1 MSNGQAAEC
10 DDDISP
16 RGSRWGWS
24 TFTALPLWAR
34 PNPTLDRGISSAPQ
48 AVKVTHIN
56 THSGQISGRL
66 CLCARAWVWNWDF
79 HSQGQS
85 LLGWNRHGWAGR
97 DRAGEDSKRASW
109 VGDGWLSWVR
119 GGQKKKKKSEK
130 ERERERERNR
140 WMGGF
145 IKLPLFSL
153 SVAWHH
159 SGIGAISQPLA
170 ESQFIHKAWTA
181 ASAPNDAMIQQSR
194 QPDPTNKGQ
203 YAFYHA
209 IEL

>member
-1 MSNGQAAEC
+1 MSNGQATEC

-16 RGSRWGWS
+16 RGSRWGCS

-34 PNPTLDRGISSAPQ
+34 PNPTLDRGTSLAPQ

-56 THSGQISGRL
+56 THIHIHIKLVAVFACAPERGCEIGIFT
-66 CLCARAWVWNWDF
+66 ARAKVYWAGIGTDG
-79 HSQGQS
+79 QGGTG
-85 LLGWNRHGWAGR
+85 LGKIARKHLGWVMG
-97 DRAGEDSKRASW
+97 DW
-109 VGDGWLSWVR
+109 VGWGV
-119 GGQKKKKKSEK
+119 GKKKK
-130 ERERERERNR
+130 RARERERNQ